1 MRIPYF
7 GPHTRSLATG
17 VANLAMTACGER
29 AKRRPKTCSASARIV
44 TQWLGTA
51 ALLAAICSAPIVVA
65 TPAEAFQLVTND
77 EAALPAGAIP
87 ALELRGS
94 PTRRPN
100 VVVVSPQPG
109 AGLIHSPLD
118 LKLRFYAFGGAQ
130 IDLDSVV
137 VTYLKQPAIDI
148 TQRIAPFITAAGI
161 DVSQAEVPPGTH
173 QFWIELKDKSGRI
186 GAAQFRFQVAK

>member
-1 MRIPYF
+1 MHTPYF
-7 GPHTRSLATG
+7 GHPIRSSATE
-17 VANLAMTACGER
+17 AADLAMTACGER
-29 AKRRPKTCSASARIV
+29 AKRHPRTYSVRIAMR
-44 TQWLGTA
+44 WLILGAA
-51 ALLAAICSAPIVVA
+51 ALLSAICLGVFVVA

-118 LKLRFYAFGGAQ
+118 LKLRFHAFGGAE
-130 IDLDSVV
+130 IDPDSVV

-148 TQRIAPFITAAGI
+148 TQRIMPFITAAGI

-173 QFWIELKDKSGRI
+173 KFWIELKDKSGRI
-186 GAAQFRFQVAK
+186 GAAEISFQVAK